1 MDSKLSAVLPSK
13 TIALSDKV
21 KPETVG
27 LVIVLFV
34 NVSVVFLPTNWS
46 EAALG
51 NVNVISELGLPG
63 AKVVSKLSLVEP
75 SKIMLPDTRPLK
87 TIVSEALSPRLTVP
101 PLNVDVPVTVKLPA
115 IVVLDH
121 SLSC

>member
-1 MDSKLSAVLPSK
+1 MIVLSAVGSVTVKVDSKLSAVLPSN

-63 AKVVSKLSLVEP
+63 A
-75 SKIMLPDTRPLK
+75 
-87 TIVSEALSPRLTVP
+87 
-101 PLNVDVPVTVKLPA
+101 
-115 IVVLDH
+115 
-121 SLSC
+121 